1 MEVTPALILALWT
14 AGMAGGAAVVSYWA
28 IVGPGYGWLLS
39 AVVVVIGGA
48 TALAGD
54 VAVGL
59 IATLAALGAG
69 VVAGRH
75 RFAAALFA
83 VAGIGHLWVAIDEA
97 GLIQALTGTLLLG
110 AMTSEMLLGHWFL
123 VDPQLPRWALQR
135 LDVAAGVGLV
145 SDVAV
150 VATLG
155 AFGSA
160 DGVMIGALIAL
171 AFMTALLIAAVWFS
185 LREPTYSGVMAATGL
200 SYLGVLTAFGVVVV
214 GRLLVAGL

>member
-1 MEVTPALILALWT
+1 M
-14 AGMAGGAAVVSYWA
+14 
-28 IVGPGYGWLLS
+28 
-39 AVVVVIGGA
+39 
-48 TALAGD
+48 
-54 VAVGL
+54 
-59 IATLAALGAG
+59 
-69 VVAGRH
+69 
-75 RFAAALFA
+75 
-83 VAGIGHLWVAIDEA
+83 
-97 GLIQALTGTLLLG
+97 
-110 AMTSEMLLGHWFL
+110 
-123 VDPQLPRWALQR
+123 
-135 LDVAAGVGLV
+135 
-145 SDVAV
+145 